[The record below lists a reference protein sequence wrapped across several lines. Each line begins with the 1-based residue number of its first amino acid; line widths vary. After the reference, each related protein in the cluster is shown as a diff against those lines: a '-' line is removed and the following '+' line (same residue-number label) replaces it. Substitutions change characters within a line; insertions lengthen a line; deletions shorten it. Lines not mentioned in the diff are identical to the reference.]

1 MSDTRALA
9 GRIRISIQ
17 DVKNSVIRAIELS
30 DKARKS
36 GDDGYWDGVALNLHG
51 FYTGIEHIFED
62 IAPRWKAAC
71 PPAPSGTRICL
82 PKWRVRS
89 KAFVPQ

>member
-30 DKARKS
+30 DKASKS
-36 GDDGYWDGVALNLHG
+36 GDDDLGWRCAKPTWYLHR
-51 FYTGIEHIFED
+51 D
-62 IAPRWKAAC
+62 
-71 PPAPSGTRICL
+71 
-82 PKWRVRS
+82 
-89 KAFVPQ
+89 